1 MRRLRL
7 FNATYLVIYMLKRRK
22 RRTYVFLTYKVAFD
36 TVKGRTWA
44 FTSLYQIFFSFKVAF
59 TFFFMLVTFLFDD
72 IEKRY
77 IDRNVRLETGIPNI

>member
-1 MRRLRL
+1 MG
-7 FNATYLVIYMLKRRK
+7 V
-22 RRTYVFLTYKVAFD
+22 YV
-36 TVKGRTWA
+36 
-44 FTSLYQIFFSFKVAF
+44 SLSDFFSFKVAF